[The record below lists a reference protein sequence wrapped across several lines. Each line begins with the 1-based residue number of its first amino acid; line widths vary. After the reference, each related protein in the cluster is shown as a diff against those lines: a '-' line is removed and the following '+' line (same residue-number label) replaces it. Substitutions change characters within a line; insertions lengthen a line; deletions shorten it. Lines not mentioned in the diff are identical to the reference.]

1 MEVISQIIRNR
12 FLGSEME
19 LHHSYE
25 PVVRYINYRTP
36 TAYGRVNFMDSG
48 KICEASLDEDP
59 FREAVLRLISEIQH
73 DNNYNIQSRGEL
85 SDFVSAG
92 EELVRILYGGSAGQ
106 ILLLKKGETGNLFVR
121 KVAARFGVEGNG
133 SPKLQAEIRF
143 LVEINK
149 RVECQG
155 LTELYPKVID
165 HSETDRFITLDQEYV
180 GEGKNV
186 FTMLSEHKITPSEHV
201 QYVDS
206 LLSSLIPN
214 GYALDS
220 RKVPKEESLEQLED
234 YYLRRAEGR
243 IRFLQNCDSFDMDF
257 PATKATTLPNLIQRE
272 KFKLNKV
279 TYRNPLAIIARI
291 KADSRIANILRPRT
305 ESFCA
310 HGDMTFLNMVFDT
323 TNKAYRLIDNRG
335 HIGNWDALYDFGKL
349 KFTLSGFGKV
359 MLKEFDLSEDTSGA
373 FTLKLTGEKQGQD
386 ALQLLNDSF
395 FKDIAANPEFDRLV
409 KDEPFWRE
417 RILFAE
423 AIHYLADIPHRLLLD
438 QSPKHAVGVFLL
450 GTKYLN
456 ELYESLIEKIDE

>member
-1 MEVISQIIRNR
+1 MKVIDQIIRNR

-25 PVVRYINYRTP
+25 PIVRFINYRTP
-36 TAYGRVNFMDSG
+36 TAYGRVNFIDAG
-48 KICEASLDEDP
+48 DTCEASLEDGSL
-59 FREAVLRLISEIQH
+59 RETVLRLLSEIQH
-73 DNNYNIQSRGEL
+73 DNNYNIRSRGEL
-85 SDFVSAG
+85 SDFIGSD
-92 EELVRILYGGSAGQ
+92 EELIRTLYGGSAGQ
-106 ILLLKKGETGNLFVR
+106 ILLLRKNDTATLFVR

-143 LVEINK
+143 LLEINK
-149 RVECQG
+149 REECKG

-186 FTMLSEHKITPSEHV
+186 FTMLSEHRITPSEHV
-201 QYVDS
+201 QYFNS
-206 LLSSLIPN
+206 LLSALIPN
-214 GYALDS
+214 GYALDF
-220 RKVPKEESLEQLED
+220 RRVPEDESLEQLED

-243 IRFLQNCDSFDMDF
+243 IRFLQNCDDFDMDF
-257 PATKATTLPNLIQRE
+257 PAAKATTLPNLIQRE
-272 KFKLNKV
+272 KFELNGV
-279 TYRNPLAIIARI
+279 TYTNPLVLFPKI
-291 KADSRIANILRPRT
+291 KADDKIADILRPRT

-323 TNKAYRLIDNRG
+323 NNKAYRLIDNRG

-359 MLKEFDLSEDTSGA
+359 MLKEFDLSEDASGV
-373 FTLKLTGEKQGQD
+373 FTLKLTGDKEGRE
-386 ALQLLNDSF
+386 AISLLNKSF
-395 FKDIAANPEFDRLV
+395 FEDTATNPEFQELI
-409 KDEPFWRE
+409 KHEPYWRE

-456 ELYESLIEKIDE
+456 ELYNSLSKKQ